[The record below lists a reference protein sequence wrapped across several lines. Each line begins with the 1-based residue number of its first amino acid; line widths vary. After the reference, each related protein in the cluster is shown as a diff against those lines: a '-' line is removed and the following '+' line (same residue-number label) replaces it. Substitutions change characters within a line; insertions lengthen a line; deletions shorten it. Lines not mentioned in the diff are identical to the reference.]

1 MTKEKR
7 HKRRESPEREPKV
20 KVKQEQ
26 VSPVRP
32 QTSRRS
38 RSRSSGNSSPP
49 RRRASRSPARTR
61 DRSPARRETSPVRR
75 GSRSP
80 RNRRSRS
87 PPHRGADVK
96 IKREREEHRASGDE
110 RRRRTDQPEE
120 RRSRWESDRPR
131 ERDSDSGR
139 DRPRERGALGSQQAE
154 RQQHD
159 ERRRENRQRRE
170 ETQEQDM
177 GQSEGGSDPPV
188 DKEKPN
194 FALSGALTEDTNTFR
209 GVVIKYNEPPEARIP
224 KRRWRLY
231 PFKNDEPLPV
241 MYIHRQSA
249 YLLGRQREIADIPID
264 HPSCS
269 KQHAVFQY
277 RLMAFTR
284 ADGTGGRRVRPYIID
299 LGSGNGTYLNNQ
311 RIEAQRYYELKEKD
325 VIKFG
330 FSSREYVLLHEF
342 SDTSEVD
349 AKPEGEEEDD
359 EGLDE

>member
-61 DRSPARRETSPVRR
+61 DRSPARREPSPVRR

-131 ERDSDSGR
+131 ERDSDR

-177 GQSEGGSDPPV
+177 GESEEGSDPPV

-194 FALSGALTEDTNTFR
+194 FGLSGALTEDTNTFR

-249 YLLGRQREIADIPID
+249 YLLGRQRKIADIPID

-284 ADGTGGRRVRPYIID
+284 VDGTGGRRVRPYIID